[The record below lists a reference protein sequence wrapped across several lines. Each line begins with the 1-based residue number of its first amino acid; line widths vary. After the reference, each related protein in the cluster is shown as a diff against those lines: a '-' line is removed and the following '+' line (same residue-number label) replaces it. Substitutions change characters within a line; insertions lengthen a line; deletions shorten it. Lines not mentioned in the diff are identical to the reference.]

1 MKNAKVAKKLKYGS
15 MAVVSMVI
23 VIAIVIVVNIM
34 MGVVEKRY
42 PKAKLDLTKDK
53 RFELCDESINVLKNL
68 KKDVEIAVMYPEETL
83 LEYSYYNMIPKVM
96 EKYELYSK
104 QSEGS
109 VDVKYYDIQK
119 DPDAVSKYKKY
130 YNGDIAQGS
139 VVVYCDGKVRVSN
152 ITNYITIDQ
161 DAYYS
166 TGEQNY
172 IFIGESTITSAIMS
186 VADSNPKKA
195 ALLDRMGEGFVF
207 SNNSYYNVIQLFSL
221 LSSNGYEMEE
231 LDVSDDFLDNDFDV
245 IVIPAP
251 EYDFTED
258 VIQKLDDYLYNDG
271 LYGRNV
277 VYVSSPTA
285 TEIPNLKAFLDKWS
299 IEIGD
304 AFVSDDDSCIAAT
317 LSSASQAVMSPKG
330 EIADTDT
337 VGELPNSSLPI
348 AVPYSR
354 PVSIITRQNDV
365 LTSMILQSSASA
377 YKASFADLGTPSEEK
392 GVEGFVVK
400 TQRQRQ
406 DTQDQ
411 FKVVSS
417 NVVAF
422 GSLMMFDPAV
432 MGNTNA
438 FNNANFI
445 LNVFNSITGKDAS
458 AVIPQKNLQDAV
470 IKIDQKQVDGVRNV
484 VVYIIPAV
492 VVVCGII
499 VFIRRKNK

>member
-15 MAVVSMVI
+15 MAVISMAI

-42 PKAKLDLTKDK
+42 PNAKIDLTKDK
-53 RFELCDESINVLKNL
+53 RYELCDESIKVLKNL
-68 KKDVEIAVMYPEETL
+68 NKDVEIAVMFPEETL
-83 LEYSYYNMIPKVM
+83 LQYPYYQMIPKVM
-96 EKYELYSK
+96 EKYELYAK
-104 QSEGS
+104 QGKGNI
-109 VDVKYYDIQK
+109 DVKYYDIQK

-130 YNGDIAQGS
+130 YSGDIAQGA
-139 VVVYCDGKVRVSN
+139 VVVYCDEKVKVSN
-152 ITNYITIDQ
+152 VTSFYTTDQ
-161 DAYYS
+161 QAYYA

-195 ALLDRMGEGFVF
+195 GLLDRMGEGFVF
-207 SNNSYYNVIQLFSL
+207 SDTSYYNVSQLFGL
-221 LSSNGYEMEE
+221 LSSNGYECEE
-231 LDVSDDFLDNDFDV
+231 LTVTDDFLENDLDL

-251 EYDFTED
+251 EVDFTED

-271 LYGRNV
+271 NYGKNV
-277 VYVSSPTA
+277 VYISSPTA
-285 TEIPNLKAFLDKWS
+285 TEIPNIKAFLDKWS

-304 AFVSDDDSCIAAT
+304 AFVSDDDSCVAAT
-317 LSSASQAVMSPKG
+317 LSAAAQAVMSPKG

-337 VGELPNSSLPI
+337 VGELPNASLPI

-354 PVSIITRQNDV
+354 PVNIKTRQNDV
-365 LTSMILQSSASA
+365 LTSYVLQSSPNA
-377 YKASFADLGTPSEEK
+377 YQASFDDFSNPSDEK
-392 GVEGFVVK
+392 NVTGFVVR

-406 DTQDQ
+406 DGFD
-411 FKVVSS
+411 VVSS

-438 FNNANFI
+438 FNNANFV
-445 LNVFNSITGKDAS
+445 LNTLNAVTGKDSS
-458 AVIPQKNLQDAV
+458 AVIPQKNLQEAV
-470 IKIDQKQVDGVRNV
+470 ITINQKQADNVRNV
-484 VVYIIPAV
+484 VVYVIPAI